1 MCSIMAS
8 SLALF
13 LHCQIWCLLCRSND
27 LILARQSS
35 SIPFAEYCR
44 FLAQQKLKALPI
56 ATPHHVLIALHYLYS
71 KLARNHQIDATLW
84 ASHLSI
90 VGCSSSRSDWL
101 HHQTMLALWLT
112 KDRKAYGV

>member
-84 ASHLSI
+84 LRIYRLLLFFSVQLTSSPNYARI
-90 VGCSSSRSDWL
+90 V
-101 HHQTMLALWLT
+101 AYE
-112 KDRKAYGV
+112 DRKAYGV